1 MKKLL
6 LLFLGLVAFTCFS
19 CKDNSLTYEEQLA
32 VDKGIIDAYLVEKG
46 ISADSTDS
54 GLRYVITDLGNN
66 DNVKPTLS
74 STVTVKYKG
83 YFLDGE
89 VFDQTNGAELAQ
101 FGVSGVV
108 SEFSQSLRLLN
119 KKGKG
124 TFYLP
129 SGLAYGANG
138 SSSIPPNTPLVFDI
152 ELVDFF

>member
-6 LLFLGLVAFTCFS
+6 LLFLGFFAFACFS

-108 SEFSQSLRLLN
+108 SGFSQALRLLN

-138 SSSIPPNTPLVFDI
+138 SGSIPPNTPLIFDI